1 VPETRNQ
8 LLVKIFGEQRNHFAP
23 DYSLDGRLVPAGDEI
38 RVANLV
44 FAIEQIFYT
53 LVDTPQHRS

>member
-1 VPETRNQ
+1 LPI
-8 LLVKIFGEQRNHFAP
+8 LVKVFGEQRNHFAP
-23 DYSLDGRLVPAGDEI
+23 DYRLDGRLVPTADEI

-44 FAIEQIFYT
+44 FAIEQIFNP